1 MLNARVNICGEHERS
16 NDDGCVVQ
24 PTLLVNRNYVAVA
37 LLCVCVLVPVLYLLD
52 PFEQYLLSS
61 ATAELNIYERRH
73 KRNNTHIIICRRTI
87 YSIYIVGQRDFW
99 SGLKGLLLVAAFGLG
114 HPTEASKYKVICSHF
129 SDIQRYLALKVG
141 EKFVG

>member
-24 PTLLVNRNYVAVA
+24 PTLLVNRNYIAVA

-52 PFEQYLLSS
+52 PFKQYLLSS

-73 KRNNTHIIICRRTI
+73 KRNNTHT
-87 YSIYIVGQRDFW
+87 SSF
-99 SGLKGLLLVAAFGLG
+99 AA
-114 HPTEASKYKVICSHF
+114 
-129 SDIQRYLALKVG
+129 ALYTLYT
-141 EKFVG
+141 